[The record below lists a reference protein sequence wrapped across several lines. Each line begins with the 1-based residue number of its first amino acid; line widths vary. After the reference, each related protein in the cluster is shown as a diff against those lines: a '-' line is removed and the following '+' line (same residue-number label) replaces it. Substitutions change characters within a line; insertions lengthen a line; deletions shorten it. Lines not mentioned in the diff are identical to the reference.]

1 RVVFTFSSAE
11 AAAKELLNSLENP
24 NSHLALRLSLEDSAS
39 IENVVNT
46 ALDFFQGELDGLVNN
61 AGVTSD
67 SLFLRMKSE
76 DFEKVIRINLVGTF
90 LVTKACVKVFLQRKR
105 GSIVNVSSVIGS
117 IGNAGQANYAAS
129 KAAIEGMSRSL
140 AAELASR
147 NVRVNCVAPGFVE
160 TDMTTSL
167 SEKHREELLKR
178 IPLGR
183 VAQPEEIAQV
193 IGFLLSDSSSYIT
206 GTTIH
211 VNGGLLMG

>member
-1 RVVFTFSSAE
+1 SAE